1 MSHLVSAPIIIPALD
16 LIDGQVV
23 RLYQGDY
30 ERSQTYQVD
39 PIAQFGDYVA
49 AGASYLHLVDLTG
62 AKDPAK
68 KQTALIERIVRAI
81 GCPIQVGGGIRSR
94 QDVVDLLNAGA
105 SRVVIGSLA
114 VKEPTTVM
122 QWFEEFG
129 ADKLV
134 LALDVHIQG
143 GQKYV
148 AVSGWQASAEL
159 VFEQMVERYT
169 KVGLRHVLCTD
180 ISKDGTMMGSN
191 VAMYKQICADFS
203 HLAVQ
208 SSGGIGQLEDIAAL
222 KDTGVAG
229 VIVGRALLENT
240 VTLKEAVA
248 CLQNG

>member
-1 MSHLVSAPIIIPALD
+1 MSHTTFPPVIIPALD

-30 ERSQTYQVD
+30 KRSQTYKAD
-39 PIAQFGDYVA
+39 PVTQFGGYIAD
-49 AGASYLHLVDLTG
+49 GANYLHLVDLTG

-68 KQTALIERIVRAI
+68 KQTALIERIISATD
-81 GCPIQVGGGIRSR
+81 CPIQVGGGIRNR
-94 QDVVDLLNAGA
+94 QDVVDLLVVGA

-114 VKEPTTVM
+114 VKEPKTVM

-134 LALDVHIQG
+134 LALDVHIQN

-148 AVSGWQASAEL
+148 AVSGWQTSAEL
-159 VFEQMVERYT
+159 VLEQMVEYYT
-169 KVGLRHVLCTD
+169 KVGLKHVLCTD

-191 VAMYKQICADFS
+191 VAMYKQICTDFS

-208 SSGGIGQLEDIAAL
+208 SSGGIGQLEDIMAL

-229 VIVGRALLENT
+229 VIVGKALLENT
-240 VTLKEAVA
+240 VTVKEAIA
-248 CLQNG
+248 CLQNA